1 MINFDINYVETYTI
15 GDAWREVMWLC
26 KKNGIKYQIASSKYN
41 INDYG
46 SYVGEYRLQLPYVM
60 VKIKEPWIRP
70 LSPIMPPSC
79 PFQPT
84 DDEKIDAYFANY
96 LMNPILEDN
105 EIYRYSTYIAYQIN
119 EVISKLISAKG
130 KTNQSTISVGG
141 NESIW
146 QKDPPCLRLI
156 SFKAIDGILRMTVF
170 FRSWD
175 LVSGFPE
182 NLGGLQLLKEYVL
195 SMVNDNLSTQL
206 IDGEIIAMSDGLHIY
221 NQYDYLVDL
230 LNFNTGL

>member
-84 DDEKIDAYFANY
+84 DEKIDAYFANY